1 MVSDGS
7 VVLISATAEA
17 ISSGNDSTAACHSGA
32 ANEVM
37 ARETAETPADAINNS
52 A

>member
-32 ANEVM
+32 AN
-37 ARETAETPADAINNS
+37 DCGGGDS
-52 A
+52 GGGDGGGGDGGD